1 MLCDAFCPHTA
12 LPRVKGMHQPRDSAI
27 FFSQNKHHS
36 GSARPARGRT
46 ASGYRR
52 WRAEQGGAVVSAPL
66 LLRPPV
72 CVAAGRRSTGNAP
85 PPPPRR
91 WTGQGE
97 ARQTAAGGGRVS
109 QPHQLSGIARPL
121 PTPTTP
127 FPHASP
133 YHMSPP
139 NPGVGSGCP
148 RPFSSI
154 AGVSPA
160 VL

>member
-12 LPRVKGMHQPRDSAI
+12 LPRAKGMHQPRDSAI
-27 FFSQNKHHS
+27 FFSTKQTPQRQRAT
-36 GSARPARGRT
+36 SARAYSKRVQTVEGG
-46 ASGYRR
+46 A
-52 WRAEQGGAVVSAPL
+52 GGAVVSAPL

-72 CVAAGRRSTGNAP
+72 CVVAGRRSTGTP
-85 PPPPRR
+85 PPGGGQG
-91 WTGQGE
+91 TGQGE

-109 QPHQLSGIARPL
+109 QPHQLSGIAHPL